1 MSGTMPRLYP
11 FSLAAAFTIAST
23 MVASAQFGGPP
34 IMPSDG
40 FRKSPPPPAAPA
52 PAPSR
57 PMLARPG
64 TTSTSAVLT
73 PKLAVVW
80 DSPDPT
86 YDEGTIDRLA
96 AALKL
101 YSEIEARGGWPSVP
115 ASLAKLAPGGSSPDV
130 ALLRQRLAITGDLAA
145 AGATGE
151 SYDEAV
157 VAALK
162 RFQLRHG
169 LTPTGTVGQ
178 QTLAALN
185 VPVDKRLRQLTAS
198 YERLAAQT
206 FSFGQRYV
214 VVNIPAAVAEAVA
227 GGKVEHRYV
236 AVVGKPDR
244 PSPTVTTLVTNVNLN
259 PTWTVPLSIA
269 KKDVVPKMA
278 KDPTYLARM
287 HMRLLDAAGGE
298 IDPATVDWKTGTV
311 PSYTVRQ
318 DPGAWN
324 SLGYLRI
331 DMPNPHSVYMHD
343 TPHRE
348 LFGSDYRFHS
358 SGCARI
364 GDVRALAAWLLQD
377 NPGWGRREIDA
388 GIASGARTDIRLTHA
403 VPVAWIYLTGWAM
416 RDGTVHFRNDI
427 YNHDELPAKR
437 FMVSLERPPALTRGW
452 ALQSAEPEKFQ
463 PVSYLDSR

>member
-1 MSGTMPRLYP
+1 M
-11 FSLAAAFTIAST
+11 
-23 MVASAQFGGPP
+23 ASAQFGGPP

-40 FRKSPPPPAAPA
+40 FRKSSPPA
-52 PAPSR
+52 PAAQPAPPAPAR
-57 PMLARPG
+57 PALARPG

-80 DSPDPT
+80 DSPEPT

-115 ASLAKLAPGGSSPDV
+115 ATLAKLAPGTSNPDIAV
-130 ALLRQRLAITGDLAA
+130 LRQRLAITGDLPAA
-145 AGATGE
+145 AATGE
-151 SYDEAV
+151 SFDEAL

-169 LTPTGTVGQ
+169 LTPTGTVGA

-185 VPVDKRLRQLTAS
+185 VPVDKRVRQLTAS

-244 PSPTVTTLVTNVNLN
+244 PSPTLTTHITTVNLN

-269 KKDVVPKMA
+269 KKDVVPHMA
-278 KDPTYLARM
+278 KDLTYLSRM
-287 HMRLLDAAGGE
+287 HMKLLDAAGGE
-298 IDPATVDWKTGTV
+298 IDPASIDWKAGTV
-311 PSYTVRQ
+311 PAYTVRQ

-331 DMPNPHSVYMHD
+331 DMPNPNSVFMHD

-348 LFGSDYRFHS
+348 LFGGDYRFHS

-377 NPGWGRREIDA
+377 NPGWGRKEIDA
-388 GIASGARTDIRLTHA
+388 GIAGGARTDIRLTHA

-427 YNHDELPAKR
+427 YKHDELPAKQ
-437 FMVSLERPPALTRGW
+437 FMVSLERPPLTRSF
-452 ALQSAEPEKFQ
+452 ALQSADPEKFEA
-463 PVSYLDSR
+463 VSYLDSR

>member
-1 MSGTMPRLYP
+1 MPRLYP
-11 FSLAAAFTIAST
+11 ILLPAALLFASASIA
-23 MVASAQFGGPP
+23 AAQFGGPP

-40 FRKSPPPPAAPA
+40 FRKSPPPAPSAAPA
-52 PAPSR
+52 R
-57 PMLARPG
+57 PTPARPG

-80 DSPDPT
+80 DSPEPT

-101 YSEIEARGGWPSVP
+101 YTAIEARGGWPSVP
-115 ASLAKLAPGGSSPDV
+115 ASAGKLAPGATGSDV
-130 ALLRQRLAITGDLAA
+130 AVLRQRLAITGDLAA
-145 AGATGE
+145 AAATGE
-151 SYDEAV
+151 IYDEAV
-157 VAALK
+157 VAAVK

-169 LTPTGTVGQ
+169 LTPTGTIGAM
-178 QTLAALN
+178 TLAALN
-185 VPVDKRLRQLTAS
+185 VPVEKRVRALAAS
-198 YERLAAQT
+198 YERLAATT
-206 FSFGQRYV
+206 FNFGQRYV
-214 VVNIPAAVAEAVA
+214 VVNIPAAVAEAIA

-244 PSPTVTTLVTNVNLN
+244 PSPTLTTLITTVNLN

-269 KKDVVPKMA
+269 KKDVVPKTA

-287 HMRLLDAAGGE
+287 HMRLLDAAGNE
-298 IDPATVDWKTGTV
+298 IDPALVDWKAGAV

-331 DMPNPHSVYMHD
+331 DMPNPHSVFMHD

-377 NPGWGRREIDA
+377 NAGWGRREIDA
-388 GIASGARTDIRLTHA
+388 GIAGGARTDVRLTHA

-427 YNHDELPAKR
+427 YNHDAPTKQ
-437 FMVSLERPPALTRGW
+437 FMVSLDRPAAPLTRSF
-452 ALQSAEPEKFQ
+452 ALQSAEPETFSE
-463 PVSYLDSR
+463 VSYLDSR

>member
-1 MSGTMPRLYP
+1 MPRLYP
-11 FSLAAAFTIAST
+11 FLLAVAFIIASAT
-23 MVASAQFGGPP
+23 IASAQFGGPP
-34 IMPSDG
+34 IMPSEG
-40 FRKSPPPPAAPA
+40 FRKAPSPPAAPP

-57 PMLARPG
+57 PVLARPG

-96 AALKL
+96 GALKL
-101 YSEIEARGGWPSVP
+101 YTAIEARGGWPSVP
-115 ASLAKLAPGGSSPDV
+115 ATLTKLMPGASSPDV
-130 ALLRQRLAITGDLAA
+130 AVLRQRLAITGDLAETA
-145 AGATGE
+145 ATGE
-151 SYDEAV
+151 TYDQSV
-157 VAALK
+157 VDGLK
-162 RFQLRHG
+162 HFQLRHG
-169 LTPTGTVGQ
+169 LTPTGTVGP

-185 VPVDKRLRQLTAS
+185 VSVDKRVRQLTAS

-244 PSPTVTTLVTNVNLN
+244 PSPTVTTLITTVDLN

-269 KKDVVPKMA
+269 KKDVAPKMA

-287 HMRLLDAAGGE
+287 HMRLLDGTGGE
-298 IDPATVDWKTGTV
+298 IDPAAVDWRPGV
-311 PSYTVRQ
+311 APSYTVRQ

-331 DMPNPHSVYMHD
+331 DMPNPHSVFMHD

-388 GIASGARTDIRLTHA
+388 TIASGARTDVRLAHA
-403 VPVAWIYLTGWAM
+403 MPVAWIYLTGWAM

-427 YNHDELPAKR
+427 YNHDEVPAKR
-437 FMVSLERPPALTRGW
+437 FMVSLERPPVLTRSF
-452 ALQSAEPEKFQ
+452 ALQSAEPEKFSE
-463 PVSYLDSR
+463 VSYLDSR

>member
-1 MSGTMPRLYP
+1 MLRLYA
-11 FSLAAAFTIAST
+11 FLLAAAALFTST
-23 MVASAQFGGPP
+23 SMASAQFGGPP

-40 FRKSPPPPAAPA
+40 FRKSAPPAPSTQPA
-52 PAPSR
+52 PAR
-57 PMLARPG
+57 PALARPG

-101 YSEIEARGGWPSVP
+101 YTEIEARGGWPSV
-115 ASLAKLAPGGSSPDV
+115 SETLTKLAPGTSSPDV
-130 ALLRQRLAITGDLAA
+130 AVLRQRLAITGDLAA
-145 AGATGE
+145 AAATGE
-151 SYDEAV
+151 NYDEAV

-169 LTPTGTVGQ
+169 LTPTGTVAT

-185 VPVDKRLRQLTAS
+185 VPVDKRVRQLTAS

-227 GGKVEHRYV
+227 GSKVEHRYV

-244 PSPTVTTLVTNVNLN
+244 PSPTVTTHITNINLN

-278 KDPTYLARM
+278 KDPTYLSRM

-298 IDPATVDWKTGTV
+298 IDPTTVDWKTGTV

-331 DMPNPHSVYMHD
+331 DMPNPQSVYMHD

-348 LFGSDYRFHS
+348 LFGGDYRFHS

-377 NPGWGRREIDA
+377 NPGWGRKEIDA
-388 GIASGARTDIRLTHA
+388 GIASGARTDIRLAHA

-427 YNHDELPAKR
+427 YKHDELPAKQ
-437 FMVSLERPPALTRGW
+437 FMVSLERPPALTRSF
-452 ALQSAEPEKFQ
+452 ALQSAEPKKFT

>member
-1 MSGTMPRLYP
+1 M
-11 FSLAAAFTIAST
+11 
-23 MVASAQFGGPP
+23 ASAQFGGPP

-40 FRKSPPPPAAPA
+40 FRKSPPPAPSAQPASPA
-52 PAPSR
+52 PAR
-57 PMLARPG
+57 PALVRPG

-101 YSEIEARGGWPSVP
+101 YSEIEARGGWPSVS
-115 ASLAKLAPGGSSPDV
+115 ATLVKLAPGASSPDV
-130 ALLRQRLAITGDLAA
+130 AALRQRLAITGDLAVA
-145 AGATGE
+145 AATGE

-169 LTPTGTVGQ
+169 LTPTGTLGP

-185 VPVDKRLRQLTAS
+185 VPADKRVRQLTAS

-227 GGKVEHRYV
+227 GGKVERRYV

-244 PSPTVTTLVTNVNLN
+244 PSPTVTTLVTNINLN
-259 PTWTVPLSIA
+259 RTWTVPLSIA

-278 KDPTYLARM
+278 KDPTYLSRM

-388 GIASGARTDIRLTHA
+388 GIASGARTDVHLTHA

-437 FMVSLERPPALTRGW
+437 FMVSLERPPALTRSF
-452 ALQSAEPEKFQ
+452 ALQSAEPEKFHE
-463 PVSYLDSR
+463 VSYLDSR

>member
-1 MSGTMPRLYP
+1 MPRLYP
-11 FSLAAAFTIAST
+11 FLLAAAAILAS
-23 MVASAQFGGPP
+23 ASLALAQFGGAP

-40 FRKSPPPPAAPA
+40 FRKSPPPPAAPP
-52 PAPSR
+52 PAPTR
-57 PMLARPG
+57 PVLAPPG

-96 AALKL
+96 AALRL
-101 YSEIEARGGWPSVP
+101 YAAIEARGGWPSVP
-115 ASLAKLAPGGSSPDV
+115 ATLTKLMPGASSPDV
-130 ALLRQRLAITGDLAA
+130 AVLRQRLAITGDLAPTA
-145 AGATGE
+145 TTGE
-151 SYDEAV
+151 VYDPSV
-157 VAALK
+157 VDGLK
-162 RFQLRHG
+162 HFQLRHG
-169 LTPTGTVGQ
+169 LTPTGTVGP

-185 VPVDKRLRQLTAS
+185 VPVDKRVRQLTAS
-198 YERLAAQT
+198 YERLAATT

-227 GGKVEHRYV
+227 TGKVEHRYV

-244 PSPTVTTLVTNVNLN
+244 PSPTVTTFITNINLN

-278 KDPTYLARM
+278 KDPTYLSRM

-298 IDPATVDWKTGTV
+298 IDPAAVDWKAGV
-311 PSYTVRQ
+311 APSYTVRQ

-364 GDVRALAAWLLQD
+364 GDVRALATWLLQD
-377 NPGWGRREIDA
+377 NSSWGRREIDA
-388 GIASGARTDIRLTHA
+388 TIASGARTDIRLAHA

-427 YNHDELPAKR
+427 YNHDEVPAKR
-437 FMVSLERPPALTRGW
+437 FMVSLERPPVLTRSF
-452 ALQSAEPEKFQ
+452 ALQSAEPEKFHE
-463 PVSYLDSR
+463 VSYLDSR